1 MPQFDPSSF
10 SSQLFWLAI
19 CFGLIYFSMSKIFLP
34 RIRDILKDR
43 HNQINGDESIALK
56 IQEQIHEI
64 ETVSKNLRETS
75 AAQYRSALEQS
86 AKEAAI
92 HKEQR
97 LLHLKSETLKMVE
110 KSKAQIAKFKQ
121 DSQGDRQKIIDKLVE
136 EISKKFFEN
145 KINS

>member
-43 HNQINGDESIALK
+43 HNEINSSESVALRLQDQID
-56 IQEQIHEI
+56 EI
-64 ETVSKNLRETS
+64 ETASKNLRNTS
-75 AAQYRSALEQS
+75 TSQYKLAIDQS

-92 HKEQR
+92 HKEQG
-97 LLHLKSETLKMVE
+97 LIKLKSETLKMVE
-110 KSKAQIAKFKQ
+110 ESRLEIEKLKQ
-121 DSQGDRQKIIDKLVE
+121 ESQADCQKTINELAEV
-136 EISKKFFEN
+136 ISNKFFKTN
-145 KINS
+145 IN